1 VKNNFEAGNR
11 TRVTQ
16 LRCNY
21 FVETTVCIYVKRV
34 HATLQ
39 MHGKDQPQQPKIMI
53 AVQVTDENV
62 INTVKVSLVPH
73 ELHLGAFTAVN
84 EE

>member
-1 VKNNFEAGNR
+1 
-11 TRVTQ
+11 
-16 LRCNY
+16 
-21 FVETTVCIYVKRV
+21 
-34 HATLQ
+34 

-62 INTVKVSLVPH
+62 SNTVKVSLVPH